1 VDDRVIVQTTTIM
14 KVIYICYIFS
24 FQLVNQMNEAV
35 ARRRDKLFNMGVV
48 MQPMVVIVGDLN
60 NVQVAYVVLDDT
72 VWKM

>member
-1 VDDRVIVQTTTIM
+1 MDDRVIVQTTTIM